1 MLRTD
6 LAVESVADLHS
17 QKGIRKSEDN
27 RSGLDITRIEIT
39 EKATAEKLGKP
50 MGNYVT
56 LSKKRLF
63 DYSEDFSDKA
73 QLLAEEIRA
82 FLPEG
87 EVLVAGLGNREITPD
102 ALGPL
107 VADNVLSTRHFRR
120 SSAQTFGLEK
130 LRGVSVV
137 ATGVLGQTGIESAEL
152 IHSVVQKIN
161 PSAVIVVDALA
172 ARELSRLTSTV
183 QLCDTGIAPGAGVQN
198 SRTAITKELLGV
210 PVIAIGVPTVVDAVT
225 MAQSVFG
232 VDKTQE
238 ERINPDGYTM
248 MVTTRDIDT
257 VIKRASS
264 LVALAINLALHPEL
278 SYDDILFLNS

>member
-17 QKGIRKSEDN
+17 QKGIKKTEDN
-27 RSGLDITRIEIT
+27 RAGMDITRIEIT
-39 EKATAEKLGKP
+39 EKSTAEELQKP

-56 LSKKRLF
+56 LSRKGLF
-63 DYSEDFSDKA
+63 DYSEDFSERA

-82 FLPEG
+82 FLPAG
-87 EVLVAGLGNREITPD
+87 EVLVAGLGNRDITPD

-107 VADNVLSTRHFRR
+107 VADNVLSTRHFRTA
-120 SSAQTFGLEK
+120 SAQTFGLEK
-130 LRGVSVV
+130 LRGVSVI

-152 IHSVVQKIN
+152 IHSVVQRIK
-161 PSAVIVVDALA
+161 PSAVIAVDALA

-183 QLCDTGIAPGAGVQN
+183 QLCDTGIAPGSGVQN

-210 PVIAIGVPTVVDAVT
+210 PTIAIGVPTVVDAVT
-225 MAQSVFG
+225 MAESIFG
-232 VDKTQE
+232 ADAANAKSL
-238 ERINPDGYTM
+238 NPDGYTM

-264 LVALAINLALHPEL
+264 LIALAINLALHPEL
-278 SYDDILFLNS
+278 SQDDILFLNS

>member
-17 QKGIRKSEDN
+17 QEGIRKNEDK
-27 RSGLDITRIEIT
+27 RFGMDVTKIEIT
-39 EKATAEKLGKP
+39 ERTTAEKLGKP

-56 LSKKRLF
+56 LSRKGLF
-63 DYSEDFSDKA
+63 DYSQDFSDRVQA
-73 QLLAEEIRA
+73 LAEEIRA

-107 VADNVLSTRHFRR
+107 VADNVLSTRHFRTA
-120 SSAQTFGLEK
+120 SAETFGLEG

-152 IHSVVQKIN
+152 IHSVVQRIN

-225 MAQSVFG
+225 MAESVFG
-232 VDKTQE
+232 IDNAQK

-264 LVALAINLALHPEL
+264 LIALAINLALHPEL